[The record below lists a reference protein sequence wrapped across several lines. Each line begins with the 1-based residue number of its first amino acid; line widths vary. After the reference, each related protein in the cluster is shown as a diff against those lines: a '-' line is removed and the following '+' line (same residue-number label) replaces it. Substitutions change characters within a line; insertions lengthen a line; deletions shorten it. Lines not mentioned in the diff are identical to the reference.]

1 VPPPRLLLC
10 AHAGPASR
18 ATGATVQP
26 EGRVRGVAAGRAVVR
41 RGPPRPAAP
50 PPGVPELP
58 HQERRHVVVPDQHAG
73 LAPEVA
79 AVGVPA
85 NVVGRRRR
93 GAWPGVGGSPVNE
106 VLASL
111 RQLRLGG
118 GSPRSAPS
126 GGSFLAGGYPF
137 GSLKSPAGL
146 YSLPST
152 PPTRS
157 CPVMVTTASGAT
169 IMTVERLNLGLLVD
183 EEPVMERV
191 ESGRAL
197 REKVFE
203 RLSKESAVPNDTVA
217 SANVEVAAPNVSWV
231 SDLIN

>member
-1 VPPPRLLLC
+1 VSQAQQSSP
-10 AHAGPASR
+10 
-18 ATGATVQP
+18 
-26 EGRVRGVAAGRAVVR
+26 RGVSAPSPLAELSYDGSPLR
-41 RGPPRPAAP
+41 RQAFQSYLTKS
-50 PPGVPELP
+50 GVMSSSPTS
-58 HQERRHVVVPDQHAG
+58 AG
-73 LAPEVA
+73 LAPEVP

-85 NVVGRRRR
+85 AAALRRS
-93 GAWPGVGGSPVNE
+93 AWPGVDGSPVNE

-137 GSLKSPAGL
+137 GSPKSPTGL

-169 IMTVERLNLGLLVD
+169 IMTVECLNLGLLVD
-183 EEPVMERV
+183 EEPV

-203 RLSKESAVPNDTVA
+203 RLSKESVVPNDTVA
-217 SANVEVAAPNVSWV
+217 SANVEGATPNVGWV

>member
-1 VPPPRLLLC
+1 VPPPRLLLR

-41 RGPPRPAAP
+41 RLAAP

-169 IMTVERLNLGLLVD
+169 IMTVERLNLGLLVCWTSTGVHLCWRRSTRSPSRTHTHKLTHVLAQFQTQD
-183 EEPVMERV
+183 IWCCLN
-191 ESGRAL
+191 GC
-197 REKVFE
+197 VFCVLFLL
-203 RLSKESAVPNDTVA
+203 LS
-217 SANVEVAAPNVSWV
+217 
-231 SDLIN
+231 